1 MQAIIE
7 LYFTPGGVLVLVMV
21 VGDWF
26 RIAQVSHMPFWE
38 GQFVFV
44 KHILEG
50 GRLFGPYTSIFTV
63 FFRFPTS
70 ILLTFTRGAGIIP
83 LPFPHHHPRDFTF
96 SMCAWIKW

>member
-7 LYFTPGGVLVLVMV
+7 LYFLPGGVLVLVMV

-26 RIAQVSHMPFWE
+26 RIAQMSHMPFWE

-50 GRLFGPYTSIFTV
+50 GRLFGPCTSIVTV
-63 FFRFPTS
+63 FFRFPAS
-70 ILLTFTRGAGIIP
+70 IPLTFTSSLQNR
-83 LPFPHHHPRDFTF
+83 RDFLRI
-96 SMCAWIKW
+96 SRVQGRK

>member
-1 MQAIIE
+1 MQAITE

-83 LPFPHHHPRDFTF
+83 RVVQYCQPDSSRIPLL
-96 SMCAWIKW
+96 SIGKL